1 MSCESE
7 PCYISFINI
16 SPSHVFISHIWPSL
30 VSPYTAEYSPPSS
43 TFAIATTSLFEHSVM
58 PLPSLSPISDH
69 PTPHSDIAATV
80 QPTVA
85 TLPQEEHT
93 GMSLVKVMLLLDQKH
108 W

>member
-1 MSCESE
+1 M
-7 PCYISFINI
+7 
-16 SPSHVFISHIWPSL
+16 
-30 VSPYTAEYSPPSS
+30 A
-43 TFAIATTSLFEHSVM
+43 SLFEHSVL

-93 GMSLVKVMLLLDQKH
+93 GMSLVKVMLLLDQKYWWGNFCGIDSGILTH
-108 W
+108 KVLNTLNTSMHTYKRTEQNGEPPSNPFLVMAS